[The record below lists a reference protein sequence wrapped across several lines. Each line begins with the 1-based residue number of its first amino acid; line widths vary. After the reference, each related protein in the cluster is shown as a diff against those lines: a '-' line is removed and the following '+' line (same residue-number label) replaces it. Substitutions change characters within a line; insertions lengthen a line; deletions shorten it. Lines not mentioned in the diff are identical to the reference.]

1 MSLLAAGPGV
11 LLVDTG
17 HLRDQAVAAYVI
29 QGKRGAAVV
38 ETGTARTV
46 PRLLAAIAEAG
57 LAPEDVSHVIVTHVH
72 LDHAGGAGALL
83 TRLPRAK
90 LVAHP
95 LGARHLVDPSRLVA
109 GASAVYGEAAFREH
123 YGDVVPAPASRV
135 VEAPD
140 GFVLDLGS
148 RPLRFVDA
156 PGHARHHFVVV
167 DPTSRGV
174 FTGDAFG
181 LAYGE
186 AATPGRPFLFPTTT
200 PVQFDPPAL
209 HATVDRI
216 LATRPARLYLT
227 HFGAVEGDLAAPAAS
242 LHRSIDAHVQI
253 ARDAP
258 RGAGRHEAIRSGL
271 EALLLRSLADHGSPL
286 AGEAALAVFGVDLEL
301 NAQGLG
307 VWLDSTAGA

>member
-1 MSLLAAGPGV
+1 MSLPAAGPGV

-17 HLRDQAVAAYVI
+17 HLRERAVAAYVV

-83 TRLPRAK
+83 ARLPRAK

-95 LGARHLVDPSRLVA
+95 RGARHLVDPSRLVA
-109 GASAVYGEAAFREH
+109 GASAVYGEAAFREQ
-123 YGDVVPAPASRV
+123 YGEVVPAPASRV

-148 RPLRFVDA
+148 RPLRFLDA

-186 AATPGRPFLFPTTT
+186 AATPGRPFVFPTTT
-200 PVQFDPPAL
+200 PVQFDPAAL

-216 LATRPARLYLT
+216 LGTRPARLYLT
-227 HFGAVEGDLAAPAAS
+227 HFGAIEGDLAAAAS
-242 LHRSIDAHVQI
+242 ALHRSIDAHVRI
-253 ARDAP
+253 ARDSP
-258 RGAGRHEAIRSGL
+258 GGAGRHEAIRSAL
-271 EALLLRSLADHGSPL
+271 EALLLRSLEEHGSPL
-286 AGEAALAVFGVDLEL
+286 ARDEALDVFGVDLEL

-307 VWLDSTAGA
+307 VWLDSTAEG